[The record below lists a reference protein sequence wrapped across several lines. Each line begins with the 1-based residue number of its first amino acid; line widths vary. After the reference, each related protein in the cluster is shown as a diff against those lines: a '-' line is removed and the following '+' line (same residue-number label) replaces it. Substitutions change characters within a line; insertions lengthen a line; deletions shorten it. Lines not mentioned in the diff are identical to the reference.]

1 MSTWSPSAI
10 SPISVSST
18 VALTMYESVP
28 MTTIW
33 PVDEP
38 EPVLLDAALLAA
50 LDAPLLAPPPPPE
63 FDPVPVTC
71 SPVVRLTDATVP
83 AIVEVKD
90 ASLRL
95 VWAVDNEDSAD

>member
-1 MSTWSPSAI
+1 MVSPLGVMSTWSPSAI

-38 EPVLLDAALLAA
+38 EPLLLEAALLAA
-50 LDAPLLAPPPPPE
+50 LAAALPLPAPPEP
-63 FDPVPVTC
+63 DPSR
-71 SPVVRLTDATVP
+71 SPAGRP
-83 AIVEVKD
+83 
-90 ASLRL
+90 
-95 VWAVDNEDSAD
+95 